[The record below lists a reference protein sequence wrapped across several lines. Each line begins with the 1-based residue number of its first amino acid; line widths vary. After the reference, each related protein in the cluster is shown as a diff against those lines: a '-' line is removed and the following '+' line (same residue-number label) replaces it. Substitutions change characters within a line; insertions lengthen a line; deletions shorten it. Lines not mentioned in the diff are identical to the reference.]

1 MRKTKND
8 RLNDLVAVAYRMD
21 EKANLMRETTKALQK
36 MALLARKGLKESSEY
51 KQLEMKYKHPVVTDF
66 GDEMQDLQRVVKHLK
81 RYKFQ

>member
-8 RLNDLVAVAYRMD
+8 HLNDLVAVAYRMD
-21 EKANLMRETTKALQK
+21 EKANRMRENTKGLQK
-36 MALLARKGLKESSEY
+36 MALLARKGLKESNEY
-51 KQLEMKYKHPVVTDF
+51 KQLEMKYKHHVTDF